1 MPRRLHLVIAFFS
14 FVICMMGWWGVS
26 SAGLVNPFLLPSPR
40 QVVSALDELIASGD
54 LLHHILASIKRV
66 GIGYLL
72 AALLAIPL
80 AIAMSVN
87 GTIRALLE
95 PLLEFLR
102 QIPPLALM
110 PLLMLWLGIGEAQK
124 VGIIVL
130 ACFFPIFLG
139 MRGGIAQVD
148 PKLIEVGMVCGFSR
162 QEVIRRI
169 IVPSSLPALIIG
181 LRIGLGYSWRA
192 LVGAELIASS
202 AGLGYMITDA
212 QDLARTDIVLAGI
225 VVIGVIG
232 LLTDSLLKRVCQ
244 RLAPWLASDLEMAR
258 A

>member
-1 MPRRLHLVIAFFS
+1 MPSPRPFLIGFFS
-14 FVICMMGWWGVS
+14 FAICMAGWWGVS
-26 SAGLVNPFLLPSPR
+26 SAGLVNAFLLPSPQR
-40 QVVSALDELIASGD
+40 VVTALADLWASGE
-54 LLHHILASIKRV
+54 LLHHIAASVNRV
-66 GIGYLL
+66 LIGYAL
-72 AALLAIPL
+72 AVLLAIPL

-87 GTIRALLE
+87 RPLKAFLE
-95 PLLEFLR
+95 PILEFLR

-110 PLLMLWLGIGEAQK
+110 PLLMLWLGIGETQK

-148 PKLIEVGMVCGFSR
+148 SKLIEVGKVCGFSR
-162 QEVIRRI
+162 REIIRRI
-169 IVPSSLPALIIG
+169 IVPSSLPALTIG

-225 VVIGVIG
+225 VVIGAIG
-232 LLTDSLLKRVCQ
+232 LLSDFLLKRCFQ

>member
-1 MPRRLHLVIAFFS
+1 MTFRNRFFPIVIVFAGLAL
-14 FVICMMGWWGVS
+14 IWWAA
-26 SAGLVNPFLLPSPR
+26 SASGLVNAFLLPSPAK
-40 QVVSALDELIASGD
+40 VAAAFADLSASGE
-54 LLHHILASIKRV
+54 LLKHTVASLRRV
-66 GIGYLL
+66 AIGYALAVLL
-72 AALLAIPL
+72 AVPL
-80 AIAMSVN
+80 AVAFSVS
-87 GTIRALLE
+87 GALKAFIE

-110 PLLMLWLGIGEAQK
+110 PLLMLWLGIGETQK
-124 VGIIVL
+124 IGIIIL

-148 PKLIEVGMVCGFSR
+148 RKLVEVGKVCGLT
-162 QEVIRRI
+162 QPEIIRRI
-169 IVPSSLPALIIG
+169 VLPSALPALVIG

-225 VVIGVIG
+225 LVIG
-232 LLTDSLLKRVCQ
+232 LIGLAADFILKQACT
-244 RLAPWLASDLEMAR
+244 RLAPWLAADLETAR

>member
-1 MPRRLHLVIAFFS
+1 MPFLPRFFIATLS
-14 FVICMMGWWGVS
+14 LVICMTGWWGVS
-26 SAGLVNPFLLPSPR
+26 SAGLVNTFLLPSPQR
-40 QVVSALDELIASGD
+40 VITALDELWTSGD
-54 LLHHILASIKRV
+54 LLHHIAASVNRV
-66 GIGYLL
+66 WIGY
-72 AALLAIPL
+72 AFAVLLAIPL
-80 AIAMSVN
+80 AIAMS
-87 GTIRALLE
+87 ISRPLKALLE
-95 PLLEFLR
+95 PILEFLR

-110 PLLMLWLGIGEAQK
+110 PLLMLWLGIGETQK
-124 VGIIVL
+124 VGIIIL

-148 PKLIEVGMVCGFSR
+148 HKLIEVGKVCGFSR
-162 QEVIRRI
+162 HEIIRRI
-169 IVPSSLPALIIG
+169 IVPSSLPSLTIG

-212 QDLARTDIVLAGI
+212 QDLARTDIVLGGI
-225 VVIGVIG
+225 VVIGAIG
-232 LLTDSLLKRVCQ
+232 LLSDFLLKRCFQ